1 MQVSTIGLDTSKRV
15 FQIHGVDSNDQVV
28 TRKQLKRAQLL
39 KYFAELPPCLVG
51 IEACAAS
58 HYWAREIGALG
69 HDARLIVNKHRS
81 VTSVGL
87 FASH

>member
-39 KYFAELPPCLVG
+39 K
-51 IEACAAS
+51 
-58 HYWAREIGALG
+58 
-69 HDARLIVNKHRS
+69 
-81 VTSVGL
+81 
-87 FASH
+87 